1 MPSRPGILIADP
13 DRGIQRL
20 LQRTFGSAG
29 FTVTTANTAVS
40 TVARIAQTN
49 PDLIVMSAEFE
60 DMSGSELVIR
70 ARAETTAPIIVL
82 FYPNGLSSPRDLLD
96 RGADDCVE
104 KPFLVEELAARAR
117 RLLVRAGVWVQPH
130 AIPTPA
136 GLIRIDPLSR
146 TVQLGERRLNLTNR
160 EFELLLILLNADGM
174 PVAYSEVV
182 RRIWGKHQTNARQNL
197 RRVVGSLRARIEY
210 NPKRPTLITNVR
222 GLGYRLEI
230 SGIPLV
236 DAGKRDLS

>member
-1 MPSRPGILIADP
+1 MPSRPGILVADP
-13 DRGIQRL
+13 DRGVQRL

-40 TVARIAQTN
+40 TVTRIAQTD

-70 ARAETTAPIIVL
+70 ARAETTAPIIAL

-104 KPFLVEELAARAR
+104 KPVLVEELAARAR
-117 RLLVRAGVWVQPH
+117 RLLVRAGVWLHPH
-130 AIPTPA
+130 AVSTVA
-136 GLIRIDPLSR
+136 GLITIDPLSR
-146 TVQLGERRLNLTNR
+146 TVQLNERSLNLTNR

-174 PVAYSEVV
+174 PVTHGEVV
-182 RRIWGKHQTNARQNL
+182 RRIWGKRQANAQQNL
-197 RRVVGSLRARIEY
+197 RRVVGALRARIEY
-210 NPKRPTLITNVR
+210 NPKRPTVLTNVR

-230 SGIPLV
+230 SEKPSVG
-236 DAGKRDLS
+236 AGKRGLS

>member
-1 MPSRPGILIADP
+1 MPGRPRILIADP

-29 FTVTTANTAVS
+29 FIVTITHTAVS
-40 TVARIAQTN
+40 TVTRIAQTD

-70 ARAETTAPIIVL
+70 ARAETAAPIIAL
-82 FYPNGLSSPRDLLD
+82 FYPNGLSTTRDLLD

-117 RLLVRAGVWVQPH
+117 RLLVRAGVWLQPH
-130 AIPTPA
+130 TIPTVA
-136 GLIRIDPLSR
+136 GLITIDPLSR
-146 TVQLGERRLNLTNR
+146 TVQLNERSLDLTNR

-174 PVAYSEVV
+174 PVSHGEVV
-182 RRIWGKHQTNARQNL
+182 RRIWGKRQANAQQNL
-197 RRVVGSLRARIEY
+197 RRVVGALRARIEY
-210 NPKRPTLITNVR
+210 NPKRPTVLTNIR
-222 GLGYRLEI
+222 GLGYKLEI
-230 SGIPLV
+230 SEKP
-236 DAGKRDLS
+236 